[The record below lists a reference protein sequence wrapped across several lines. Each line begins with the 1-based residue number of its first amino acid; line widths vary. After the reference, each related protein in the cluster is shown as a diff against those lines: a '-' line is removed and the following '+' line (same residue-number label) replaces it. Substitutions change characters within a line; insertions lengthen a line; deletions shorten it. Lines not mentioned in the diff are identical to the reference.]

1 MFVKYRIFIG
11 MTDYQRSLLESNLKK
26 FKTFMEFVKFTYAH
40 DIEFDHDEW
49 VEFRDRYFDLKK
61 NGSEE
66 IVEIQMDNLILP

>member
-1 MFVKYRIFIG
+1 

-26 FKTFMEFVKFTYAH
+26 FKSFMEFVKFTYAH

-66 IVEIQMDNLILP
+66 IVDIKMDNLILP

>member
-1 MFVKYRIFIG
+1 
-11 MTDYQRSLLESNLKK
+11 
-26 FKTFMEFVKFTYAH
+26 MEFVKFTYAH

-66 IVEIQMDNLILP
+66 IVRIQMDNLIFRE

>member
-1 MFVKYRIFIG
+1 

-49 VEFRDRYFDLKK
+49 VEFRDKYFNLKK
-61 NGSEE
+61 QVKNVISVNVTG
-66 IVEIQMDNLILP
+66 IVMPDSYKK

>member
-1 MFVKYRIFIG
+1 

-66 IVEIQMDNLILP
+66 IIEIKMDNLILP

>member
-66 IVEIQMDNLILP
+66 IIEIKMDNLILP